1 MFQQLITFVLQL
13 RADAAY
19 DSTVLR
25 QRDRAIG
32 QSLSALRGK
41 PIAQLNAWCSTW
53 YTMIHARW
61 RNRWPTPGVLSLIV
75 LLAGLMAWQ
84 RHCCTRILL

>member
-41 PIAQLNAWCSTW
+41 PIAQLNAWVQHVVHYDTR
-53 YTMIHARW
+53 TLAQQV
-61 RNRWPTPGVLSLIV
+61 TPGVCCHSSCC
-75 LLAGLMAWQ
+75 LLG
-84 RHCCTRILL
+84 

>member
-13 RADAAY
+13 KADAAC

-32 QSLSALRGK
+32 QALVALRGK
-41 PIAQLNAWCSTW
+41 PIAQLNAWLQHVARHDTR
-53 YTMIHARW
+53 TLAHQVAHAR
-61 RNRWPTPGVLSLIV
+61 RVLSSSCC
-75 LLAGLMAWQ
+75 LLG
-84 RHCCTRILL
+84 